1 MLFVNIANLELISPV
16 VRFALGDSTWLT
28 RLLLEFCKVGTLRL
42 VRSTPFPAGGLL
54 DFRLLALSEG
64 SLFTFRVNHVE
75 DVYFQQF
82 RNESQTQVPM
92 RLTSCVLFRSSKS
105 SEVTSN

>member
-1 MLFVNIANLELISPV
+1 MLFVIIANLELISPV

-75 DVYFQQF
+75 DVYFQQLEMNHKHKF
-82 RNESQTQVPM
+82 Q
-92 RLTSCVLFRSSKS
+92 CV
-105 SEVTSN
+105 